1 MWLCSDFVVLMWVFE
16 MDGKV
21 GKFLQGA
28 RLAPMKGVLESPG
41 TPLVDRFCECVSNC
55 VGWVW
60 DGLARWG
67 WVGWLVVGLR

>member
-1 MWLCSDFVVLMWVFE
+1 
-16 MDGKV
+16 
-21 GKFLQGA
+21 
-28 RLAPMKGVLESPG
+28 MKGVLESPG